1 MAHLLC
7 LGHNVR
13 MARRAQ
19 HASSF
24 SAFERD
30 FLTRYKSLDASQRE
44 AVDALAGPV
53 VVVAGPGT
61 GKTHTLTLRI
71 ANIIRATYAPPS
83 AILALTFSDAAAREM
98 RARLIG
104 LIGPSGYE
112 PTITTFHGFAGKILQ
127 EFGQRVE
134 VADELAQYE
143 IVEAFVESEE
153 GRAIAGGSEH
163 SRQGAIQDLL
173 ELFHGLK
180 REGWSPQAYRAWI
193 AEERARVPEQFAYKR
208 PRKGQEGNITKEGER
223 YLERLNRAE
232 VAACAY
238 AQYEAELARRGLVD
252 FEGVIAQAI
261 ALLEEDPTALQTLR
275 ERYLSVLIDEFQDT
289 NPLQLTLAQILLGD
303 EPRPEV
309 FVVGDP
315 EQAIYR
321 FQGAA
326 SGTLELVCKMW
337 GARRVVLG
345 ANYRS
350 RPEILHRAGALLRA
364 GGEAHWV
371 HNLTPRAREELLPGW
386 GDAVRVVEA
395 QTKDDEARFVAEEI
409 AGLQKKGVALR
420 EIAVLA
426 RKHDQLSAVARELS
440 ELGVPHQLVGR
451 GVVPQREPAV
461 RLFYAL
467 LQAIADP
474 RREGAWAQ
482 ALQGPWVPGRAEE
495 RLWAGER
502 IADLLAGKGEKL
514 PAGVSKNVWK
524 ALGEW
529 VLKMR
534 AVAEEASARP
544 AEEVVIRAARESDF
558 LGWAA
563 REPVV
568 YHAFEVLLEDVRAAQ
583 GPEGGVPIL
592 REALARL
599 ERRARGGIRREGAP
613 LLSGDVV
620 RLMTVHFA
628 KGQEFD
634 AVFLVG
640 ASAGVWEEGFAR
652 EGGRFLLPPVVRG
665 AFEGQTKEGRRADER
680 RLFFVGL
687 TRARRGVAVSYPLRV
702 PENEKPLEP
711 SVFVQDLA
719 QAGVRVETLSRAPLA
734 AVVSLPKRHK
744 RFAEWVRER
753 FFATPLSVT
762 ALNNYLADPWLY
774 LVRSLLRLPEGREPH
789 LAYGTAL
796 DQAVEAF
803 LRAQGEGE
811 EMDEEALVR
820 AFTKA
825 WDAQEPA
832 LWFGQEVAERYAGQA
847 REVLP
852 AWARKRGGW
861 AREVGLR
868 PKRRFA
874 DVAFALSS
882 GETLWLKGEVDAW
895 FSPQAG
901 EVVVVDIKSGAPGNS
916 EFREDYERQLLF
928 YKLLW
933 ECESGGRERVRRG
946 VLEHIAPGR
955 GGIVSKEFALADEAV
970 ARLESAIAQMAQE
983 IKEGAPWLTPPRL
996 PRRVGD
1002 GTAAIA
1008 QTIYRDL
1015 RAG

>member
-1 MAHLLC
+1 MA
-7 LGHNVR
+7 
-13 MARRAQ
+13 ARKARQ
-19 HASSF
+19 TKPPSP
-24 SAFERD
+24 FERE
-30 FLTRYKSLDASQRE
+30 FLARYKSLDASQRE

-71 ANIIRATYAPPS
+71 ANIIRATDVPPS

-112 PTITTFHGFAGKILQ
+112 PTITTFHGFAAKILQ

-143 IVEAFVESEE
+143 IAEAFVESEE
-153 GRAIAGGSEH
+153 GRAIAGGSEQ
-163 SRQGAIQDLL
+163 SRQGAIKDLL
-173 ELFHGLK
+173 ELFQGLK
-180 REGWSPQAYRAWI
+180 REGWSPQEYRAWI
-193 AEERARVPEQFAYKR
+193 AEERVRVPGQFAYKR
-208 PRKGQEGNITKEGER
+208 PRKGQEGGITKEGER

-232 VAACAY
+232 AAACAY
-238 AQYEAELARRGLVD
+238 ARYEAELARRGLVD

-289 NPLQLTLAQILLGD
+289 NPLQLTLAQVLLGD
-303 EPRPEV
+303 EARPEV

-326 SGTLELVCKMW
+326 SGTLERVCKMW

-350 RPEILHRAGALLRA
+350 RSEILHRAGALLRA
-364 GGEAHWV
+364 GGEEHWAHD
-371 HNLTPRAREELLPGW
+371 LMPRAREEFLPGW
-386 GDAVRVVEA
+386 SDAVRVVEA

-409 AGLQKKGVALR
+409 ARLRKTGVALR

-426 RKHDQLSAVARELS
+426 RKHEQLSAVARELS
-440 ELGVPHQLVGR
+440 ERGVPHQLVGR

-467 LQAIADP
+467 LEAIADP
-474 RREGAWAQ
+474 RRTQAWAQ
-482 ALQGPWVPGRAEE
+482 ALQGPWVPGRMED
-495 RLWAGER
+495 RLRAGER
-502 IADLLAGKGEKL
+502 VGELLAGKEGEP
-514 PAGVSKNVWK
+514 PAGVREAVWK
-524 ALGEW
+524 DLKEW
-529 VLKMR
+529 VGRMR
-534 AVAEEASARP
+534 ALAEEASARP
-544 AEEVVIRAARESDF
+544 AEEVVVRAARESGF
-558 LGWAA
+558 LMWAA
-563 REPVV
+563 RDPVV
-568 YHAFEVLLEDVRAAQ
+568 YHAFEVLLEDVRATEGQ
-583 GPEGGVPIL
+583 EGGAPIL
-592 REALARL
+592 RDALARL

-613 LLSGDVV
+613 LLSDDVV
-620 RLMTVHFA
+620 RLMTVHHA

-640 ASAGVWEEGFAR
+640 ASAGAWEEGSAG
-652 EGGRFLLPPVVRG
+652 EGGRFLLPPAVRG
-665 AFEGQTKEGRRADER
+665 AFEAQTKEGRRADER

-702 PENEKPLEP
+702 PEAEKPLEP

-719 QAGVRVETLSRAPLA
+719 QAGVAIEEVARAPLA
-734 AVVSLPKRHK
+734 AVVAPPKRHE

-796 DQAVEAF
+796 DRAVEAF

-811 EMDEEALVR
+811 EKDEEALVR
-820 AFTKA
+820 AFTEA
-825 WDAQEPA
+825 WGAQEPA
-832 LWFGQEVAERYAGQA
+832 LWFGQEVAERYARQA

-852 AWARKRGGW
+852 AWARTRGDW

-868 PKRRFA
+868 PKRRFV

-895 FSPQAG
+895 YAPHPG
-901 EVVVVDIKSGAPGNS
+901 EVVVVDIKSGAPGRS

-933 ECESGGRERVRRG
+933 ERESGGRERVRRG
-946 VLEHIAPGR
+946 VLEHIAPGK
-955 GGIVSKEFALADEAV
+955 GGIVSKELALSDEAV
-970 ARLESAIAQMAQE
+970 ARLEATIAQMAQE
-983 IKEGAPWLTPPRL
+983 IKEGVPWLTPPRL
-996 PRRVGD
+996 PRRVD
-1002 GTAAIA
+1002 GGTVAIA